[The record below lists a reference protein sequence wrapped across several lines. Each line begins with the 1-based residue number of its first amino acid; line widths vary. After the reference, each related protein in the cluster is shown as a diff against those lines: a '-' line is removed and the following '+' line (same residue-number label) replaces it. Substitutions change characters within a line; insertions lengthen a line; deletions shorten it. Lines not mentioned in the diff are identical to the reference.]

1 MLILL
6 FKFYLSSLLYPTH
19 QHIPSCWCPFDGCAH
34 SEQIQKL
41 GGIVGSIRE
50 FNYNLINSLL
60 GVRNL
65 PLLCTTHMV
74 WTPCMLWNLIVCLV
88 RQPLKPDDHV
98 LTCWISG
105 PRCSFVGRQWRVI
118 GVLANLPYAPSE
130 GDPQRDMQI
139 CRLKLDTEMTWTCL
153 RVLALKNKCVL
164 QGLCPGSR
172 RARQNR
178 LWVL

>member
-1 MLILL
+1 MDFTWYSQRDRWQIN
-6 FKFYLSSLLYPTH
+6 
-19 QHIPSCWCPFDGCAH
+19 QHMGWIKRGRQHFWCEYTAT
-34 SEQIQKL
+34 
-41 GGIVGSIRE
+41 
-50 FNYNLINSLL
+50 FN
-60 GVRNL
+60 
-65 PLLCTTHMV
+65 TAHMV
-74 WTPCMLWNLIVCLV
+74 WMPCMLWNLIVCLV